1 MNEVPESVVDSG
13 VETVA
18 PTPTPTSNPKK
29 KKSNMLRIIIAL
41 VLLAILGALATKFMA
56 GGSTDGKKSASLD
69 PAAIVASV
77 NGVNISRAELN
88 KKIDQVKSTVPEGT
102 ADPSQDAAFEL
113 QLLDEVVNL
122 KLLVSTAEAKGF
134 TVTDEDIQKEVA
146 SLTEAFGGET
156 EFQKQLQDNN
166 LTIED
171 LRENMHNE
179 LLIRQL
185 VDSETAI
192 KGVAVTPEE
201 IKKTY
206 DEAMTGA
213 PEGQDVPPLEEVTEM
228 IRAQLLQQKSAAI
241 VQEYINTLRE
251 GAKIDILL

>member
-1 MNEVPESVVDSG
+1 MNETTESVVEQS
-13 VETVA
+13 VEKTT
-18 PTPTPTSNPKK
+18 PTPTPVSSPKK
-29 KKSNMLRIIIAL
+29 KKGNMLTVIIVL
-41 VLLAILGALATKFMA
+41 VLLAIVGALASKFMSSRGA
-56 GGSTDGKKSASLD
+56 EGMKSASLD
-69 PAAIVASV
+69 PKAIVASV
-77 NGVNISRAELN
+77 NGIEISRAELN
-88 KKIDQVKSTVPEGT
+88 KKVAQVKSTVPEGA

-122 KLLVSTAEAKGF
+122 KLLVSTAQAKGF
-134 TVTDEDIQKEVA
+134 TVTDEDIQKEIT
-146 SLTEAFGGET
+146 SLTEAFGGEA
-156 EFQKQLQDNN
+156 EFQKQLEDNN

-171 LRENMHNE
+171 LRENMRNE

-206 DEAMTGA
+206 EEAMTGA

-228 IRAQLLQQKSAAI
+228 IRAQLLQQKSATI
-241 VQEYINTLRE
+241 VQEYINKLRE